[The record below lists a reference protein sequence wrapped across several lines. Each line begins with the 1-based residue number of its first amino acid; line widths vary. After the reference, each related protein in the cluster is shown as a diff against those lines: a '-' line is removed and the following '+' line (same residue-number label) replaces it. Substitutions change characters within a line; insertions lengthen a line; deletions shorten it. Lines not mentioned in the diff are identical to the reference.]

1 VVAAA
6 AALALSA
13 AQRRLSTP
21 ARTLRRRSVQVEGS
35 ITLAD
40 GQVTAVDQRSLLAP
54 LEGAL
59 RAMSW
64 ALVLLAASLAIARMG

>member
-1 VVAAA
+1 
-6 AALALSA
+6 LSA

-21 ARTLRRRSVQVEGS
+21 ARNLRRRSVRVEGS
-35 ITLAD
+35 VTLAD

-64 ALVLLAASLAIARMG
+64 ALVLLAGALALARMG